1 MNFKY
6 FIYQGVLL
14 TKFLNFSQFFKFV
27 NNKKKE
33 HSRKKKNKNK
43 IKKKTPK
50 NRNKTNKTNK
60 QIDIKNEW
68 KNKPITFE

>member
-33 HSRKKKNKNK
+33 HSRKKKTKTK
-43 IKKKTPK
+43 LKKKHQKTETK
-50 NRNKTNKTNK
+50 LIKLINKLILKMNGKIN
-60 QIDIKNEW
+60 Q
-68 KNKPITFE
+68 

>member
-27 NNKKKE
+27 NNKKKNIPE
-33 HSRKKKNKNK
+33 KKKTKTK
-43 IKKKTPK
+43 LKKKTPK

>member
-27 NNKKKE
+27 NNKKRTLQK
-33 HSRKKKNKNK
+33 KTKKTKTKFKKNQKTETKLIKLINK
-43 IKKKTPK
+43 LILKMNGKI
-50 NRNKTNKTNK
+50 N
-60 QIDIKNEW
+60 
-68 KNKPITFE
+68 

>member
-33 HSRKKKNKNK
+33 HSRKKKPKTK
-43 IKKKTPK
+43 LKKKHQKTETK
-50 NRNKTNKTNK
+50 LIKLINKLILKMNGKIN
-60 QIDIKNEW
+60 Q
-68 KNKPITFE
+68 

>member
-14 TKFLNFSQFFKFV
+14 TKFLNLSQFFKFV

-43 IKKKTPK
+43 IKKKKHQKTETK
-50 NRNKTNKTNK
+50 LIKLINKLILKMNGKIN
-60 QIDIKNEW
+60 Q
-68 KNKPITFE
+68 

>member
-27 NNKKKE
+27 NNKKKNIPE
-33 HSRKKKNKNK
+33 KKKTKTK
-43 IKKKTPK
+43 LKKKTPK
-50 NRNKTNKTNK
+50 KPK
-60 QIDIKNEW
+60 QN
-68 KNKPITFE
+68 

>member
-43 IKKKTPK
+43 IKKKKHQKTETK
-50 NRNKTNKTNK
+50 LIKLINKLILKMNGKIN
-60 QIDIKNEW
+60 Q
-68 KNKPITFE
+68 